1 MNEVGTEA
9 FISNPDR
16 NNLALSVEVPV
27 GHTSPQLTGA
37 LHSHSS
43 APGRV
48 LCHLG
53 FPQLPGASQDQKKGQ
68 QALALPLQHKGKL
81 ANGPDNLSKK
91 TEWESL
97 RELNIQVFFYIHTA
111 PYVRGA
117 RLEGMGFHEV
127 FLLILN
133 IPHFPSQEL
142 FVKKLLIFFFL
153 FYE

>member
-1 MNEVGTEA
+1 MKWEQKHLFLTQTGT
-9 FISNPDR
+9 I
-16 NNLALSVEVPV
+16 LLSVWRCLWVTPLPRSQ
-27 GHTSPQLTGA
+27 GHCTHTRP
-37 LHSHSS
+37 

-133 IPHFPSQEL
+133 IRHFPSQEL